1 MVDGPMMGYS
11 YQVEATTTGSHWV
24 NVGTGSDKVSP
35 GSHLW
40 FARDVELKSSLILW
54 VLTRPQGPSG

>member
-1 MVDGPMMGYS
+1 MVDAPMMGCS
-11 YQVEATTTGSHWV
+11 YQVEATTTLSHRV
-24 NVGTGSDKVSP
+24 NVGIGSDEVSS

-40 FARDVELKSSLILW
+40 FARNVELKSSLILW